1 MKVQLKLLAIIF
13 LFPFC
18 LFAAESKV
26 YKGTITDQK
35 GQPVIGASVQ
45 LKGTEDGST
54 TDLMGVFTFSSVQQ
68 SGVLVIS
75 YIGYT
80 TLEKDVISS
89 ENLSFVLEET
99 PVSLK
104 DVVVVGTRS
113 LKRTA
118 IETPVPIDI
127 IQVRQMSKLMGQTD
141 VNQLLQYV
149 APSFN
154 SNKQSGADG
163 ADHIDP
169 ATLRGLGP
177 DQTLVLIN
185 GKRLHQTSLINL
197 YGTRGRGNTGT
208 DLNTIPSSAIE
219 RIEVLRDGASA
230 QYGSDAIAGVMN
242 IVLKSSTDEFS
253 GGVTVGANVTGYG
266 PSLKVNGA
274 KLLPRLNDGITTN
287 INMNYGWKPCKNS
300 FINFTLD
307 IFHKQKT
314 FRPNNTVIYPDDFRK
329 KFGEASNYGPSFFM
343 NSSFG
348 ITDKWS
354 IYSFGGFNYRR
365 TDAFAYSRDAGS
377 SRNVVSIYPDGFD
390 PHIQSIIYDGNY
402 TLGTKG
408 KIGPGAWELDLSNTF
423 GINRM
428 NYFGDGTLNASLEGN
443 SPTHFD
449 DGGFQFIQNTVNLGM
464 SKNFEKVLKGLNFA
478 AGTEYRLENYQ
489 IFAGEEASWKTYGA
503 KEFSRDSLF
512 DDMGVFTGFDITY
525 RPGGSQGFPGFRPS
539 DEVNKNR
546 HTFGIY
552 SDVELDVTKSF
563 LITGAIR
570 YEYYNDFGSTV
581 NFKFATRYKFG
592 DKFTLRGSVSTGFRA
607 PSLAQIYFQ
616 STFTDV
622 VAGTIV
628 DKVISN
634 NKSEIVK
641 ALGIPNLKQEK
652 SLNASFGFTSRPAN
666 GLSITADGYFVG
678 IKDRIVLTGAFSAD
692 DPDIGAALT
701 ALNVG
706 AAQFFT
712 NALDTK
718 TFGVD
723 VVIAYAHNWG
733 KHNLNV
739 TFAGNYNKMLLGKI
753 KTSAALAGKEETYF
767 GIRDKGFLLASAP
780 RSKFNLSLEYKVG
793 KFSIQPRLNFF
804 DRVELINYRALGDG
818 DIADA
823 ALAAGDTKAYNAA
836 ITDVYRPKVTL
847 DLSMAY
853 DVCKNVSL
861 VFGSNNI
868 IDTYPDHHDMGWSES
883 GGMWDAAQ
891 MGFGGMFVY
900 GKVLFNFK
908 DNK

>member
-1 MKVQLKLLAIIF
+1 MKTRMNLFMLSI
-13 LFPFC
+13 LFPVY
-18 LFAAESKV
+18 LFAAENNLFKGKV
-26 YKGTITDQK
+26 NDAN

-45 LKGTEDGST
+45 LKGTNLGTT
-54 TDLMGVFTFSSVQQ
+54 TDLDGLFSFAAEQT
-68 SGVLVIS
+68 SGTLIIS
-75 YIGYT
+75 YVGFN
-80 TLEKDVISS
+80 TLEKEATANV
-89 ENLSFVLEET
+89 SFDIVLIET
-99 PVSLK
+99 PVNLN
-104 DVVVVGTRS
+104 DVMVVGTRS

-118 IETPVPIDI
+118 IETAVPIDI
-127 IQVRQMSKLMGQTD
+127 IQVKQMSKLMGQTD

-208 DLNTIPSSAIE
+208 DLNTIPASAIE

-242 IVLKSSTDEFS
+242 IVLKSNPNEFT
-253 GGVTVGANVTGYG
+253 GGITVGANVTGYG
-266 PSLKVNGA
+266 PTNKINGTKV
-274 KLLPRLNDGITTN
+274 LPRLNDGVTTN
-287 INMNYGWKPCKNS
+287 ININYGWRPCKNS
-300 FINFTLD
+300 FVNFTIDVLS
-307 IFHKQKT
+307 KKKT
-314 FRPNNTVIYPDDFRK
+314 FRPNNTDLFPDDYRK
-329 KFGEASNYGPSFFM
+329 KFGEASNYGPSIYL

-354 IYSFGGFNYRR
+354 IYSFGGFNFRN
-365 TDAFAYSRDAGS
+365 TDAFAYTRDAES
-377 SRNVVSIYPDGFD
+377 ARNVTSIYPDGFD
-390 PHIQSIIYDGNY
+390 PHIQSKIYDGNY
-402 TLGTKG
+402 SLGAKG
-408 KIGPGAWELDLSNTF
+408 KIKTWELDLSNTF

-428 NYFGDGTLNASLEGN
+428 HYFGDGTLNASLEDA
-443 SPTHFD
+443 SPTRFD
-449 DGGFQFIQNTVNLGM
+449 DGGFQFIQNTVNLGVT
-464 SKNFEKVLKGLNFA
+464 KNFEKVLKGLNFA

-489 IFAGEEASWKTYGA
+489 IFAGEEASWKTYGPV
-503 KEFSRDSLF
+503 EFSRDSLF
-512 DDMGVFTGFDITY
+512 DDQGNFTGFDITY
-525 RPGGSQGFPGFRPS
+525 RPGGSQGFPGFRPT
-539 DEVNKNR
+539 DEVNENR
-546 HTFGIY
+546 HTVGLY
-552 SDVELDVTKSF
+552 TDVELDVTKSF
-563 LITGAIR
+563 LIAGAIR
-570 YEYYNDFGSTV
+570 YEYYNDFGHTV

-592 DKFTLRGSVSTGFRA
+592 EKFTLRGSVSSGFRA

-622 VAGTIV
+622 VAGNIV

-634 NKSEIVK
+634 NKSDIVK
-641 ALGIPNLKQEK
+641 ALGIPSLKQEK
-652 SLNASFGFTSRPAN
+652 SLNGSFGFTARPAD
-666 GLSITADGYFVG
+666 GLSITADGYYVG

-692 DPDIGAALT
+692 DPDIGPALT

-723 VVIAYAHNWG
+723 LVIAYNHAWK
-733 KHNLNV
+733 KHNLNI

-753 KTSAALAGKEETYF
+753 KTSDLLAGKEDTYF

-780 RSKFNLSLEYKVG
+780 RSKFNLAIEYKVG
-793 KFSIQPRLNFF
+793 NFSIQPRINFF
-804 DRVELINYRALGDG
+804 DKVELINYRAYGDG

-823 ALAAGDTKAYNAA
+823 ALAAGDMAAYNAA
-836 ITDVYRPKVTL
+836 ITDVYKPRVTL

-861 VFGSNNI
+861 VFGSNNLL
-868 IDTYPDHHDMGWSES
+868 DAYPTAHDMGWSES

-891 MGFGGMFVY
+891 MGFGGMFLY